1 MTGRLV
7 GKVSVITGAGGGL
20 GRAAALTFADE
31 GATVVAADL
40 DVDLLAQTG
49 QLAQAAGTP
58 IHTSVADLTTEDGA
72 KGLMDDVVRQ
82 HGRIDSLI
90 TAAGFVD
97 FVPIGEMKLAQ
108 WQHTL
113 RGELDT
119 VFLSIS
125 AAWPHMVAQQSGS
138 IVNFGSLAG
147 RRATRGLGAGA
158 HAVAKGGVMALT
170 RQLALE
176 GGPHRIRVNSVS
188 PGVIET
194 PGALQ
199 AFGYVPAFE
208 AGARSKTII
217 DRLGTPQDIAWGLV
231 YLCSDEASWVTGSD
245 LSIDGGASAW

>member
-1 MTGRLV
+1 MTGRLA

-20 GRAAALTFADE
+20 GQAAALTFAGE

-40 DVDLLAQTG
+40 DADLLAKTG
-49 QLAQAAGTP
+49 ELAKAAGKP
-58 IHTSVADLTTEDGA
+58 IHTSTVDLTTEDGA
-72 KGLMDDVVRQ
+72 KGLMDDVVSQ
-82 HGRIDSLI
+82 HGRIDNLI

-97 FVPIGEMKLAQ
+97 FVPIAEMTLAQ

-113 RGELDT
+113 QGELDT
-119 VFLSIS
+119 VFLSIN

-147 RRATRGLGAGA
+147 RRATRGIGASA
-158 HAVAKGGVMALT
+158 HAAGKGGVIALT

-194 PGALQ
+194 PGALA
-199 AFGYVPAFE
+199 AFAYVPAFE
-208 AGARSKTII
+208 EGARTKTII

-231 YLCSDEASWVTGSD
+231 YLCSDEASWVTGAD